1 MRIVSKWLLVI
12 CSLCT
17 LAFFCCD
24 LALYPTISNIICTV
38 IAALVTTFYIIMVF
52 KEFDVFND

>member
-24 LALYPTISNIICTV
+24 VALYPTAFNIFCTIV
-38 IAALVTTFYIIMVF
+38 AAFVTTFYIIMVF
-52 KEFDVFND
+52 KEFDNSND